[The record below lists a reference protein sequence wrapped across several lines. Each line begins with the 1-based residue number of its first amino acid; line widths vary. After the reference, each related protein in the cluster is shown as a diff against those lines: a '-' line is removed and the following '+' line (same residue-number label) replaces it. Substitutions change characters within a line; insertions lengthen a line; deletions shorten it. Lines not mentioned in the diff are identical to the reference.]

1 MWKLVKL
8 VSRRLRGSVRSV
20 LFDPSDP
27 SFPARLVEMDEPPLP
42 GRRWARVRVTGGGIC
57 GSDLHMFR
65 ETTGAIPV
73 LGALVPIPFQ
83 LGHEIAGVVIES
95 GPDCVV
101 KPGTRVAVD
110 PTIPCAAREIDP
122 PCAHCAAGAPSPAKS

>member
-1 MWKLVKL
+1 M
-8 VSRRLRGSVRSV
+8 RSV
-20 LFDPSDP
+20 QLDFADA

-65 ETTGAIPV
+65 ETTGPIPL
-73 LGALVPIPFQ
+73 LGAFVPIPFQ
-83 LGHEIAGVVIES
+83 LGHETAGVVVES
-95 GPDCVV
+95 GPDCPV

-122 PCAHCAAGAPSPAKS
+122 PCAQ